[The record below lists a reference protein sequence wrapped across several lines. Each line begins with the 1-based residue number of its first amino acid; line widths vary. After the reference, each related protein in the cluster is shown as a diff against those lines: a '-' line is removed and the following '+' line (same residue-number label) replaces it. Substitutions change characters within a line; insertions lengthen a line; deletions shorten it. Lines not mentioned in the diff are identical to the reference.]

1 MRKTILAGC
10 ALLACAS
17 VTQAQG
23 TSAWAYFESDDA
35 PLQAGLVSPDG
46 GQLILKCDAPGSRS
60 VFAVIVSPQTLRPST
75 DRPQVRSLWLRW
87 DGGNREELRWRY
99 YDQSLMALNTSRD
112 RNLPQFLADMAD
124 ADQLEVRFDPADG
137 QPFSINFTVTG
148 ARDAVA
154 RVFESCEDD
163 NPLE

>member
-1 MRKTILAGC
+1 MRKMIAAGTM
-10 ALLACAS
+10 LLAMGSAG
-17 VTQAQG
+17 QAQD

-35 PLQAGLVSPDG
+35 PLQAGVVSPDG
-46 GQLILKCDAPGSRS
+46 GQLILKCDEPGSRS
-60 VFAVIVSPQTLRPST
+60 VFAVIVAPQALRPST

-99 YDQSLMALNTSRD
+99 YDTSVMALNTSRD
-112 RNLPQFLADMAD
+112 RNLPPFLTDLAD

-137 QPFSINFTVTG
+137 QPFSINFTVSG
-148 ARDAVA
+148 ARDAIG

-163 NPLE
+163 NPLG